1 VPGDLR
7 LRAGTDSRL
16 HLSVAGTAAASTS
29 LGWISTDH
37 ALKVIAHL
45 LVRIADRGPDARA
58 RDFANP
64 ADVQALRASLSSV
77 LSDAPPPAPR
87 PPAEPIGVH
96 PLNTG
101 QLALGVAVAFGYAE
115 AAVLQRLAQRAAAC
129 GATSM
134 QTSPARALMIIGL
147 DADAA
152 IELTAAAA
160 AAGFLVRPDDPRRYV
175 VACAGAPAC
184 DSAKLST
191 RELAP
196 AIAEAARPFLDG
208 SLTIHVSGCAK
219 GCAHPGAAALTF
231 IGPNRLV
238 VQGRAGDTPHGTTS
252 IANFIAGV
260 SRLGAERR
268 QLSAPD
274 RSVDVVSRLGV
285 AGVLAAMSA
294 GT

>member
-1 VPGDLR
+1 
-7 LRAGTDSRL
+7 
-16 HLSVAGTAAASTS
+16 
-29 LGWISTDH
+29 
-37 ALKVIAHL
+37 
-45 LVRIADRGPDARA
+45 
-58 RDFANP
+58 
-64 ADVQALRASLSSV
+64 
-77 LSDAPPPAPR
+77 
-87 PPAEPIGVH
+87 
-96 PLNTG
+96 
-101 QLALGVAVAFGYAE
+101 
-115 AAVLQRLAQRAAAC
+115 
-129 GATSM
+129 
-134 QTSPARALMIIGL
+134 MIIGL

-160 AAGFLVRPDDPRRYV
+160 AAGFLVRPDDPRRFV

-184 DSAKLST
+184 GSALLST
-191 RELAP
+191 RELAL
-196 AIAEAARPFLDG
+196 AIAEAARPILDG

-231 IGPNRLV
+231 IGPDRLV

-252 IANFIAGV
+252 MTNFIAGV

-285 AGVLAAMSA
+285 AGMLAAMSA